1 MASLTKE
8 EYARLHLKAKHGMLT
23 PEEQAVYFEYKEEQA
38 EAARASAAPPPA
50 VQPQTSPVQNAA
62 YGQPQMQGMPYGQ
75 PGYGAPMS
83 YQAPPVYQNQG
94 AFQQPRGG
102 MRCPRCGSTYVS
114 VQEVQNYVT
123 STPVRAGH
131 HGCLY
136 WVFIGWWVEP
146 LIFMF
151 ITVPRLIFNAAKPRT
166 KTHAV
171 CQTCGHSWT
180 VR

>member
-1 MASLTKE
+1 MTNLTKE
-8 EYARLHLKAKHGMLT
+8 EYAKLHLKAKRGLLT

-38 EAARASAAPPPA
+38 EAARVNTQPP
-50 VQPQTSPVQNAA
+50 VQPQTP
-62 YGQPQMQGMPYGQ
+62 
-75 PGYGAPMS
+75 
-83 YQAPPVYQNQG
+83 
-94 AFQQPRGG
+94 
-102 MRCPRCGSTYVS
+102 
-114 VQEVQNYVT
+114 
-123 STPVRAGH
+123 PVRAGH

-136 WVFIGWWVEP
+136 WVFVGWWVEP
-146 LIFMF
+146 LILLF